1 MSTEHM
7 TYADPH
13 GHKIKEIW
21 QYIQPLRR
29 QCGRC
34 RQEHKI
40 DIPVLV
46 LWADGDSALGVNLLK
61 GIEDEVPKVEVHVL
75 ENCSHWVQQDKCAR
89 MPLVIK
95 PAFLIVVGICI
106 YN

>member
-1 MSTEHM
+1 MLTLM
-7 TYADPH
+7 FRTNFDN
-13 GHKIKEIW
+13 KCDITLI
-21 QYIQPLRR
+21 R

-61 GIEDEVPKVEVHVL
+61 GIHDEVPKVEVHVL
-75 ENCSHWVQQDKCAR
+75 ENCSHWVQQDKCAL
-89 MPLVIK
+89 MPSVKKLHSLLWWGHFFINSLFK
-95 PAFLIVVGICI
+95 AE
-106 YN
+106 